1 MNPAKEKTQ
10 ELLKLINSSR
20 EDLKGSGEVIGT
32 TASRELEK
40 VTEYLELAEMFAQ
53 KASNVID
60 EEIN

>member
-10 ELLKLINSSR
+10 ELLKLIEATQS
-20 EDLKGSGEVIGT
+20 DLKGLGEVIGT

>member
-10 ELLKLINSSR
+10 ELLKLINASR
-20 EDLKGSGEVIGT
+20 EDLKGLGEVIGT